1 MSGSGIG
8 VRPQRIGKV
17 LLQKLRSGCALHLL
31 EGMWRS
37 ATIAAA
43 FAASIVSGIAGS
55 ASQES
60 VVTGISLR
68 PEQAQAGSAV
78 NATAAGSGLCGA
90 VHIDWGDGIAITYP
104 TSTLPVAQSHVY
116 KYGGTYTVRAQG
128 MGNCAG
134 QATTT
139 IKVAGPPPPAP
150 PAPAPPSAPP
160 KPTEARQAAISTID
174 ITRPEGAPVSARSI
188 RVNGTGR
195 CAYTLNYGDG
205 NTEGRNADLPDV
217 VRHNYPADGRYTI
230 VATASAPCGGTAQ
243 APLVIG
249 RDDFPVRRE
258 LRRMTIAPREAGV
271 GDQIDIRLDGSGSCR
286 VTVDFGDDR
295 QRELDVVLPYRL
307 THRFTNRGNYEVIAW
322 ADAPC
327 SGGASGEVRVR

>member
-1 MSGSGIG
+1 
-8 VRPQRIGKV
+8 
-17 LLQKLRSGCALHLL
+17 
-31 EGMWRS
+31 MWRS
-37 ATIAAA
+37 ATIAAVL
-43 FAASIVSGIAGS
+43 AASIVSASAGS

-60 VVTGISLR
+60 VVTGVSLR
-68 PEQAQAGSAV
+68 PAQAQAGSAV

-104 TSTLPVAQSHVY
+104 TSTLPVSQSHVY

-128 MGNCAG
+128 MGNCSG

-139 IKVAGPPPPAP
+139 VKVAGPPPPPPPAP
-150 PAPAPPSAPP
+150 PAPPPPTAPP
-160 KPTEARQAAISTID
+160 KPTETRQPTIASVEIS
-174 ITRPEGAPVSARSI
+174 RPEGATVSVRSI
-188 RVNGTGR
+188 RVNGSGR

-217 VRHNYPADGRYTI
+217 VRHNYPADGRYTV
-230 VATASAPCGGTAQ
+230 VATASAPCAGTAQ
-243 APLVIG
+243 APLIIG

-258 LRRMTIAPREAGV
+258 LRRLTIMPREAGV
-271 GDQIDIRLDGSGSCR
+271 GDQITIRLDGSGSCR

-307 THRFTNRGNYEVIAW
+307 THRFTNRGDYEVIAW

>member
-1 MSGSGIG
+1 
-8 VRPQRIGKV
+8 
-17 LLQKLRSGCALHLL
+17 
-31 EGMWRS
+31 MWRS

-43 FAASIVSGIAGS
+43 IVGATAGS

-60 VVTGISLR
+60 VVTGVSLR
-68 PEQAQAGSAV
+68 PDQAQAGATV

-104 TSTLPVAQSHVY
+104 TSTLPVSQSHVY

-139 IKVAGPPPPAP
+139 IKVAGPPPPPPPPPPSAPTP
-150 PAPAPPSAPP
+150 PAAPP
-160 KPTEARQAAISTID
+160 KPTEARQASIANIEIS
-174 ITRPEGAPVSARSI
+174 RPAGAPTSARSI

-217 VRHNYPADGRYTI
+217 VRHNYPADGRYTV

-243 APLVIG
+243 AQLVIG

-258 LRRMTIAPREAGV
+258 LRRLTITPREAGI
-271 GDQIDIRLDGSGSCR
+271 GDQIQIRLDGSGSCR

-295 QRELDVVLPYRL
+295 QREVDAVLPYRL
-307 THRFTNRGNYEVIAW
+307 THRFTNRGDYEVIAW